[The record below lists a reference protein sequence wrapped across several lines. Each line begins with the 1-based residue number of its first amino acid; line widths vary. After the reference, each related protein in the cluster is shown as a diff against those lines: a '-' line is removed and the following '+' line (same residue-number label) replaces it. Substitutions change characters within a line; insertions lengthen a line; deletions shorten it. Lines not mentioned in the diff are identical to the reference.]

1 MQNQKEIIVE
11 VQPRAE
17 TGKNESRR
25 IRATGRVPGVVYG
38 GDRPVVAIAVDQR
51 RVLDILRSETG
62 ENTLFT
68 LQLEGTDTKRVVMIR
83 DYQRDPVKG
92 KLLHV
97 DFVRVD
103 LTKTIEV
110 QVPIQLVGTPVGVKL
125 EGGLLDHVIREV
137 SVTCLPG
144 DIPEGLELDVSEVHV
159 GQHLSV
165 RDIKVTDKVKILD
178 DPDQTVVVVAMPKVE
193 EAPVAAPV
201 EGVPVEGA
209 PAEPE
214 VIKKGKEAAGEEEAA
229 AKGAAEAKKPAAEP
243 KKPAGDTKKKE
254 GGKG

>member
-1 MQNQKEIIVE
+1 MQKQNEILVE
-11 VQPRAE
+11 VQPRSD

-25 IRATGRVPGVVYG
+25 LRAAGRVPGVVYG
-38 GDRPVVAIAVDQR
+38 GDRPVVPIVVDQR

-68 LQLEGTDTKRVVMIR
+68 LQLEGTDSKRVVMIR
-83 DYQRDPVKG
+83 DYPRDPVKG

-103 LTKTIEV
+103 LSRTIEV
-110 QVPIQLVGTPVGVKL
+110 QVPVHVVGTPVGVKL
-125 EGGLLDHVIREV
+125 EGGLMDHVIREV
-137 SVTCLPG
+137 SVSCLPG
-144 DIPEGLELDVSEVHV
+144 DIPEALELDASEVHV

-165 RDIKVTDKVKILD
+165 RDIKVTDKIKILD
-178 DPDQTVVVVAMPKVE
+178 DPDQTVLVIALPKAE
-193 EAPVAAPV
+193 EVPVAAPV
-201 EGVPVEGA
+201 EGAPVEGA

-214 VIKKGKEAAGEEEAA
+214 VIKKGKEAGGEEEAP
-229 AKGAAEAKKPAAEP
+229 AKGAAEAKKPGVEA
-243 KKPAGDTKKKE
+243 KKKE

>member
-1 MQNQKEIIVE
+1 MQKQKEILVE
-11 VQPRAE
+11 VQPRSDV
-17 TGKNESRR
+17 GKNESRR
-25 IRATGRVPGVVYG
+25 MRALGRVPGVVYG
-38 GDRPVVAIAVDQR
+38 GDRPVVAIAVEQR
-51 RVLDILRSETG
+51 RVLEILRSESG

-68 LQLEGTDTKRVVMIR
+68 LQLEGTDSKRVVMIR

-103 LTKTIEV
+103 LTKAIEV
-110 QVPIQLVGTPVGVKL
+110 QVPIHVTGTPVGVKL

-137 SVTCLPG
+137 SVSCLPG
-144 DIPEGLELDVSEVHV
+144 DIPEALELDASEVHV

-165 RDIKVTDKVKILD
+165 RDIKVSDKVKILD
-178 DPDQTVVVVAMPKVE
+178 DPDQTVIVVAMPKAE
-193 EAPVAAPV
+193 EAATATPAEGAPA
-201 EGVPVEGA
+201 EGA

-214 VIKKGKEAAGEEEAA
+214 VIKKGKEAAGDDEPA
-229 AKGAAEAKKPAAEP
+229 AKAGDAKK
-243 KKPAGDTKKKE
+243 AGGDAKKKE